1 MSVFF
6 DTNVLFYLVDSNA
19 PAKQARAQ
27 ALFAAHS
34 RDGDLVL
41 STQVLV
47 ELYSALTRKG
57 VRSAADALELVQ
69 LMAQERVQSANAA
82 FVERALQLAQSRQL
96 SSWDALIVQAAL
108 DADCVTLLTE
118 DLQDGARFDN
128 GRLTVVNPFALA
140 AHEPDTEHKPG
151 PVTPPATAP
160 ASSSRSRRGGGKPV

>member
-6 DTNVLFYLVDSNA
+6 DTNVLFYIVDSTA

-57 VRSAADALELVQ
+57 LRSAADALELVQ

-108 DADCVTLLTE
+108 DADCTTLLTE
-118 DLQDGARFDN
+118 DLQDGERFGA
-128 GRLTVVNPFALA
+128 GRLTVVNPFAIA
-140 AHEPDTEHKPG
+140 AHEPEPERL
-151 PVTPPATAP
+151 TPRATPP
-160 ASSSRSRRGGGKPV
+160 ASSSRSRRGGGRPA

>member
-6 DTNVLFYLVDSNA
+6 DTNVLFYLVDGNA
-19 PAKQARAQ
+19 PAKRARAQ
-27 ALFAAHS
+27 ELFAAHS
-34 RDGDLVL
+34 RAGDLVL

-82 FVERALQLAQSRQL
+82 FVERALQLAHSRQL

-108 DADCVTLLTE
+108 DADCSTLLTE
-118 DLQDGARFDN
+118 DLQSGERFGA

-140 AHEPDTEHKPG
+140 AHEPERDLTP
-151 PVTPPATAP
+151 TMPPATAP
-160 ASSSRSRRGGGKPV
+160 ASSSRSRRGGGKPA